1 MSDDDLLA
9 RTTEAVSRLQAE
21 NAALREQLKGAQ
33 YIEGCALADAKQA
46 EDAFEGAH
54 ATVEALGK
62 KLSWADQRIEQL
74 EAGLREIKEWK
85 PPMVKSRIDG
95 RKVSFGVE
103 YGSNGERDYF
113 RHVAEKALLAAPQPE
128 GE

>member
-21 NAALREQLKGAQ
+21 NAALRQR
-33 YIEGCALADAKQA
+33 A
-46 EDAFEGAH
+46 EAA
-54 ATVEALGK
+54 EAE
-62 KLSWADQRIEQL
+62 AEIYREMHRNAVVDQTRIEQL

>member
-1 MSDDDLLA
+1 MSDHEEALFARYAILA
-9 RTTEAVSRLQAE
+9 QEKERLQAE
-21 NAALREQLKGAQ
+21 NAALRQR
-33 YIEGCALADAKQA
+33 A
-46 EDAFEGAH
+46 EAA
-54 ATVEALGK
+54 EAMGK
-62 KLSWADQRIEQL
+62 HLYQRIEQL

>member
-1 MSDDDLLA
+1 MH
-9 RTTEAVSRLQAE
+9 RNAV
-21 NAALREQLKGAQ
+21 
-33 YIEGCALADAKQA
+33 
-46 EDAFEGAH
+46 
-54 ATVEALGK
+54 V
-62 KLSWADQRIEQL
+62 DQTRIEQL